1 MAENDQTHNTAI
13 TMTVETNAPLST
25 SIAKPEEAHER
36 PVSASSSDLSHRVD
50 LEKQQQPDADMPP
63 AAPVKSEAE
72 SVYPPTAQMA
82 LVMMCIC
89 LTIFL
94 VALVCN
100 VPNRLSVHQLIQR
113 QDRTIIATAIPKITD
128 DFHSL
133 NDIGWY
139 GSAFLLTSCCFQLL
153 LGRIYTFYTPKYVY
167 LTIIGLFEVGSAI
180 CGAAPNSVGFI
191 LGRAIAGVGAAGIM
205 SGSVI
210 LMVEVVPLAKRPMY
224 QGFFGACFGVAS
236 VIGPLLGESESAE
249 WLTIAVLTCL

>member
-1 MAENDQTHNTAI
+1 MAANDQPQHTT
-13 TMTVETNAPLST
+13 TEMVVETNAPLNT
-25 SIAKPEEAHER
+25 SIAKPEEVHER
-36 PVSASSSDLSHRVD
+36 PVSASSSDLSDHVD

-72 SVYPPTAQMA
+72 SVYPGAAQTA

-100 VPNRLSVHQLIQR
+100 AFGESPFHSLIR
-113 QDRTIIATAIPKITD
+113 CQDRTIIATAIPKITD
-128 DFHSL
+128 EFHSL
-133 NDIGWY
+133 DDIGWY

-153 LGRIYTFYTPKYVY
+153 LGRVYTFYTPKYIY
-167 LTIIGLFEVGSAI
+167 LSIIGLFEVGSAI

-224 QGFFGACFGVAS
+224 QGLFGACFGIAS
-236 VIGPLLGESESAE
+236 VIGPLLGEFDPAE
-249 WLTIAVLTCL
+249 RLLLLC